1 MEIDGVSY
9 NLVLTLA
16 SEVGFDLADYFPSA
30 KHFTSWMGLSP
41 NRRITGGKLLSS
53 KTQKN
58 KNRLANAFRQAANTV
73 GRQKDTALSD
83 FFRRI
88 AFKRGRKVAI
98 TATARKLA
106 VITYIMITK
115 KQRYQPPQLEVYRQ
129 NVRDKKVKSIQRTM
143 RRLDITV
150 EELRNI

>member
-16 SEVGFDLADYFPSA
+16 AEVGFDLADHFPTA

-41 NRRITGGKLLSS
+41 NRRITGGKTLSS

-58 KNRLANAFRQAANTV
+58 KNRLAYAFRQAANTV

-83 FFRRI
+83 FFKRM
-88 AFKRGRKVAI
+88 AFRKGRKVAI

-106 VITYIMITK
+106 VISYNMLTK
-115 KQRYQPPQLEVYRQ
+115 KQPYQPQQVEAYREK
-129 NVRDKKVKSIQRTM
+129 VRHKKLKSIQKTM
-143 RRLDITV
+143 KQLDITV
-150 EELRNI
+150 EELQLV